1 VTVRALRSQLTPVFL
16 VGVGLSLGFVL
27 WAAVFPQGFTAAG
40 GSAQSFVVADFGW
53 LYLAATTGFV
63 GFVVF
68 LAASR
73 RYGHLKLGRDDEEPE
88 FGRVSWFAMLFQAGM
103 GIGLVF
109 WAASEP
115 LAHFA
120 APPYGLAPV
129 GSPAAGELALRYSFF
144 HWALHPWAIYAVVAL
159 AVGYFNFRLGR
170 SGLISEVFRPLLGAR
185 VDGPLGRAI
194 DVLAILA
201 TLFGV
206 AVSLGLGALQIGSG
220 LNYLFQVPNTVA
232 TQIAIIAITTAAFI
246 ASAATGIN
254 KGIKWLSNASLVLAG
269 LLLLFVLV
277 AGPTV
282 VQLEAF
288 TQGLGSYVGDVVP
301 MSFRLNA
308 FAEDGF
314 PGEWTLFFWAT
325 WIAWAPYVGSFI
337 ARISRGRTIRE
348 FVVAVLLVPSVIS
361 VVWFAV
367 FGAAAIE
374 LDRGAG
380 GELSRVASSDEATGL
395 FTFLDQLP
403 LAFVASLLAIGLV
416 FVFFV
421 AGADAGTIVLG
432 RFSTGGILNPGRPV
446 RIVWGAIMGAVAA
459 VVIAAG
465 GLDGL
470 QSVSILSALP
480 FVLLLVA
487 MCFALMRALREDGA
501 VPDATA
507 DYAREDAGEP
517 EVSGKAVASR

>member
-1 VTVRALRSQLTPVFL
+1 MPAVHSLRSQLTPVFL
-16 VGVGLSLGFVL
+16 VGVGVSLAFVL
-27 WAAVFPQGFTAAG
+27 WAALSPQGFTAAG
-40 GSAQSFVVADFGW
+40 GAAQSFVVEDFGW
-53 LYLAATTGFV
+53 LYLAATTFFV

-73 RYGHLKLGRDDEEPE
+73 RYGHLKLGRDDEQPE
-88 FGRVSWFAMLFQAGM
+88 FSRVSWFAMLFQAGM

-115 LAHFA
+115 LAHVA

-129 GSPAAGELALRYSFF
+129 GTPAASDLALRYSFF

-159 AVGYFNFRLGR
+159 AIGYFNFRLGR
-170 SGLISEVFRPLLGAR
+170 SGLLSEVFRPLLGSR

-194 DVLAILA
+194 DILAILA

-206 AVSLGLGALQIGSG
+206 AVSLGLGALQIASG
-220 LNYLFQVPNTVA
+220 LNYLFLIPNTVPV
-232 TQIAIIAITTAAFI
+232 QLMIIAITTAAFI

-254 KGIKWLSNASLVLAG
+254 RGIKWLSNASLVFAG
-269 LLLLFVLV
+269 LLLLFVLTL
-277 AGPTV
+277 GPTV

-288 TQGLGSYVGDVVP
+288 TQGIGSYVGDVIP

-308 FAEDGF
+308 FTDDGF
-314 PGEWTLFFWAT
+314 PAQWTLFFWGT

-361 VVWFAV
+361 IAWFSV
-367 FGAAAIE
+367 FGAAAIN
-374 LDRGAG
+374 LDGAVG
-380 GELSRVASSDEATGL
+380 GELSRVASSDEARGL

-403 LAFVASLLAIGLV
+403 LGIVASLLAIGLV

-432 RFSTGGILNPGRPV
+432 RFSSGGILNPGRPV
-446 RIVWGAIMGAVAA
+446 RIVWGMIMGAVAA

-470 QSVSILSALP
+470 QSVSILAALP
-480 FVLLLVA
+480 FVGLLVA
-487 MCFALMRALREDGA
+487 MCVALLRALREDEA
-501 VPDATA
+501 VPEAPD
-507 DYAREDAGEP
+507 AREAATEP
-517 EVSGKAVASR
+517 VVPGSTSA

>member
-1 VTVRALRSQLTPVFL
+1 MRALRSQLTPVFV
-16 VGVGLSLGFVL
+16 VGVGLSLVFVL
-27 WAAVFPQGFTAAG
+27 WAALSPQGFTAAG
-40 GSAQSFVVADFGW
+40 TSAQSFTVERFGW
-53 LYLAATTGFV
+53 LYLAATTFFV
-63 GFVVF
+63 GFVIF

-73 RYGHLKLGRDDEEPE
+73 RYGHLKLGRDDEKPE
-88 FGRVSWFAMLFQAGM
+88 FSRVSWFAMLFQAGM

-120 APPYGLAPV
+120 APPYGLAPPNT
-129 GSPAAGELALRYSFF
+129 PAAGDISLRYTFF

-159 AVGYFNFRLGR
+159 AIGYFNFRLGR
-170 SGLISEVFRPLLGAR
+170 SGLLSEVFRPLLGSR

-206 AVSLGLGALQIGSG
+206 AVSLGLGALQIASG
-220 LNYLFQVPNTVA
+220 LNYLFLIPNTVPV
-232 TQIAIIAITTAAFI
+232 QIAIIAITTVAFI

-254 KGIKWLSNASLVLAG
+254 RGIKWLSNASLVLAG

-277 AGPTV
+277 TGPTV
-282 VQLEAF
+282 VQLDAF
-288 TQGLGSYVGDVVP
+288 TQGLGSYVGDIIP

-308 FAEDGF
+308 FAEETF
-314 PGEWTLFFWAT
+314 PAEWTLFFWGT

-348 FVVAVLLVPSVIS
+348 FVIAVLLVPSVIGIG
-361 VVWFAV
+361 WLAI
-367 FGAAAIE
+367 FGAGAIE
-374 LDRGAG
+374 LDKGLG
-380 GELSRVASSDEATGL
+380 GELSRVASSDEARGL

-403 LAFVASLLAIGLV
+403 LALVASLLAIGLV

-432 RFSTGGILNPGRPV
+432 RFSTKGILNPGRPV
-446 RIVWGAIMGAVAA
+446 RIVWGIIMGAVAA

-470 QSVSILSALP
+470 QSVSILAALP
-480 FVLLLVA
+480 FVVLLLT
-487 MCFALMRALREDGA
+487 MCWALLRALREDEAVRDAAAVKTREPAGA
-501 VPDATA
+501 P
-507 DYAREDAGEP
+507 P
-517 EVSGKAVASR
+517 VAAEER